1 MVFTRVQLDTLSW
14 EELVGELIKC
24 SNIADQIKTL
34 TDRFDEFV
42 GKGEKLQSDLVISKN
57 CNFLIVNSIINLER
71 NALSNGQYIR
81 GEMLGIYLVSHSIN
95 TVDLEEK
102 VCEALPVTDTEV
114 KPDDLDACHR
124 TKKFKN
130 RKQRNDVI
138 LEGKELKSKGD
149 GIVGLW

>member
-71 NALSNGQYIR
+71 NALSNGQNIR
-81 GEMLGIYLVSHSIN
+81 GEMLGINLVSHSIYS
-95 TVDLEEK
+95 VDLEEK
-102 VCEALPVTDTEV
+102 VCEALPVTDT
-114 KPDDLDACHR
+114 
-124 TKKFKN
+124 
-130 RKQRNDVI
+130 
-138 LEGKELKSKGD
+138 
-149 GIVGLW
+149 

>member
-1 MVFTRVQLDTLSW
+1 MVFTRVKLDTLSW

-34 TDRFDEFV
+34 RDRFDEFV

-81 GEMLGIYLVSHSIN
+81 GEMLGINLVSHSIYSA
-95 TVDLEEK
+95 DLEEK
-102 VCEALPVTDTEV
+102 VYEALSVTDT
-114 KPDDLDACHR
+114 
-124 TKKFKN
+124 
-130 RKQRNDVI
+130 
-138 LEGKELKSKGD
+138 
-149 GIVGLW
+149 